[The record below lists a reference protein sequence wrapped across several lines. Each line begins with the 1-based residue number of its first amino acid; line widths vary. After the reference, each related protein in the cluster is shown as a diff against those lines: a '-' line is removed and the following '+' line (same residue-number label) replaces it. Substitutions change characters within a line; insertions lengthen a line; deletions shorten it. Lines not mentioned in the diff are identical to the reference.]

1 MTFTMLSGCSNK
13 VGPSTVTKIEFVYP
27 PDKYMRRTP
36 EPKISS
42 YPKNGAGLA
51 AYATDTA
58 TRLREANDDKTS
70 MQLYVDKK
78 REQEE
83 SSK

>member
-1 MTFTMLSGCSNK
+1 MYSGFNTLNQSQQEALISWVFN
-13 VGPSTVTKIEFVYP
+13 
-27 PDKYMRRTP
+27 RRTP

-83 SSK
+83 SPK

>member
-1 MTFTMLSGCSNK
+1 MMSTMLSGCSSK
-13 VGPSTVTKIEFVYP
+13 VAPSTVTKIEFVYP
-27 PDKYMRRTP
+27 PDKYMQRTP

-58 TRLREANDDKTS
+58 TRLREANDDKDS
-70 MQLYVDKK
+70 MRLYVDEKK
-78 REQEE
+78 K
-83 SSK
+83 SSE

>member
-1 MTFTMLSGCSNK
+1 MMSTMLSGCSNK
-13 VGPSTVTKIEFVYP
+13 AGPSTVTKIEFVYP

-42 YPKNGAGLA
+42 YPKTGAGLA

-58 TRLREANDDKTS
+58 TRLREANDDKDS
-70 MQLYVDKK
+70 MRMYVDKK

-83 SSK
+83 NSK